1 MTSPFQGG
9 ARSHDFILTETCH
22 FTVCFT
28 ICTLNS
34 QMALGIAQKAFILAF
49 QNCVSY
55 QCRKDLQDKGRV
67 IICGVPAT
75 GGAAKEAMKQ
85 NNRTARAWAT
95 LPSLLSLETQG
106 LRQRTGA
113 VMQRWIIQLLAL
125 WVSVLLL
132 TSNCKRLITHLIWIS
147 LSKAQGK
154 INQGFFRT
162 FSHSRSSKRQYSKE
176 SNRPVGLQIGQ
187 CELSTHFQ
195 IEDACGQEVQAFP
208 NTIL

>member
-1 MTSPFQGG
+1 MHKRHS
-9 ARSHDFILTETCH
+9 FI
-22 FTVCFT
+22 
-28 ICTLNS
+28 
-34 QMALGIAQKAFILAF
+34 AF

-55 QCRKDLQDKGRV
+55 QGQKDLEDKGQV
-67 IICGVPAT
+67 IICSVPAT
-75 GGAAKEAMKQ
+75 GGAAKGAMKQ
-85 NNRTARAWAT
+85 NNRTARVWAT
-95 LPSLLSLETQG
+95 LPSLLSLETQW

-125 WVSVLLL
+125 WVSVLHL

-176 SNRPVGLQIGQ
+176 SNRPAGLQIGQ
-187 CELSTHFQ
+187 CELSTHF
-195 IEDACGQEVQAFP
+195 
-208 NTIL
+208 